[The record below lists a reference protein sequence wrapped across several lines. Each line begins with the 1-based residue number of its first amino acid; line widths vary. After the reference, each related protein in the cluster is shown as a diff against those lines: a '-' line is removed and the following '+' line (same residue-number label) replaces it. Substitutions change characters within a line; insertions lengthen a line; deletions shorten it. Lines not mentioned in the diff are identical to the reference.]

1 MCYALI
7 FIFPLFL
14 YYFLFLVYV
23 EMEDLVK
30 TPFITW
36 LPHDIF
42 NKSTGA
48 MRFFAKLVPKITI
61 CDSLN
66 II

>member
-1 MCYALI
+1 MFYAFILI
-7 FIFPLFL
+7 FPFL

-23 EMEDLVK
+23 ETEDLVK

-42 NKSTGA
+42 NKSTKMA
-48 MRFFAKLVPKITI
+48 HNATV
-61 CDSLN
+61 
-66 II
+66 